1 MRISMQLMQQL
12 NQQVIK
18 LEQENARLKK
28 ERDEAIKQL
37 DACVESLTVFCPECE
52 TWISD
57 FDSATMLKC
66 PSCYSHDLSE

>member
-1 MRISMQLMQQL
+1 MRISMQLLQQM
-12 NQQVIK
+12 NQQIIK

-28 ERDEAIKQL
+28 EL

-66 PSCYSHDLSE
+66 PSCYTNDYLST